1 MILGGYSIGYT
12 ATQFVG
18 GILSQRVGGKWV
30 FGPAIFL
37 SSILNFI
44 LPVMTT
50 NFGIPAIMAIR
61 VIQGMV
67 QGPETPALY
76 TISARWLPAPEK
88 NRMLSFILSGKFDVN
103 KKFFQGTLNMICAIA
118 GLQAGLILSMSSCG
132 WITNSFGWEA
142 PFYLIGCLSC
152 IWFLLWI
159 FLVYNNPRE
168 HPRIS
173 KVFLG

>member
-1 MILGGYSIGYT
+1 M
-12 ATQFVG
+12 
-18 GILSQRVGGKWV
+18 

-103 KKFFQGTLNMICAIA
+103 KKFFSGHFDYDLCNCRTSSRAHTKYVILWVDYQFIRMGGT
-118 GLQAGLILSMSSCG
+118 IL
-132 WITNSFGWEA
+132 
-142 PFYLIGCLSC
+142 P
-152 IWFLLWI
+152 
-159 FLVYNNPRE
+159 
-168 HPRIS
+168 H
-173 KVFLG
+173 